1 MRIRKK
7 GIALLLAV
15 LFALTAF
22 PGCGKTVSETD
33 NSELPALIIGSDE
46 YLPYFYLDSDGDFAG
61 IDVDLAREACR
72 RLGLRAEFRQISWG
86 NKDAYLESGEIDC
99 LWAVFP

>member
-15 LFALTAF
+15 LFVLTAF
-22 PGCGKTVSETD
+22 PGCGKKVSETD

-46 YLPYFYLDSDGDFAG
+46 YLPYFYMDSDGDFAG
-61 IDVDLAREACR
+61 IDVDLAREDFLGEQG
-72 RLGLRAEFRQISWG
+72 RL
-86 NKDAYLESGEIDC
+86 SGKRGD
-99 LWAVFP
+99 